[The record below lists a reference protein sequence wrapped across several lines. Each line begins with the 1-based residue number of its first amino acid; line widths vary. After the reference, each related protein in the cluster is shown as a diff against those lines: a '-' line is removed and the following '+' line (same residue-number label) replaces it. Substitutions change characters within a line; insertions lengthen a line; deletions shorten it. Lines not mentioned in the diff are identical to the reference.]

1 MHTLDLAHV
10 RGPLALL
17 VGLLALLVGCS
28 RQAFRER
35 ADRDVEA
42 VISQK
47 NVVPQWQVQNWHVY
61 PDSRARFAD
70 PQCPDYPAYPP
81 DDYAAKVLSPNP
93 QRPGKGGSGRHE
105 GDGWL
110 KQLQEWDA
118 ANRAEDAANGTEN
131 DNAPPTSAPV
141 KDGFTNV
148 DGATDPAK
156 EAYQQALQSN
166 ERGYRL
172 RLDQAVE
179 LGLYNSREFQDRRED
194 LYLAALPV
202 TLERYSFTAQAF
214 AAEEVIREVAGRAA
228 ADPGS
233 RWVSQT
239 DVGVSR
245 RFSTGAELLVRLAN
259 QVVVDLSGGQPTVS
273 VGTLGLSLAVP
284 FLRGGGF
291 AVTLEP
297 LTQAERSLVYAIRS
311 YSRFRSLFY
320 VAVSGQ
326 GDYTNN
332 PYGLQGLSVNL
343 GRGIGAN
350 LTANPVGY
358 LPTILR
364 SATLNNERNNLAT
377 FDYYLRLF
385 QNLEEGGIVTKL
397 QVGRIEQQLLSSR
410 ALVLQRTQE
419 YLDNIDNFK
428 LQLGLPA
435 TVPLELD
442 ETPLRPIR
450 QHLKAV
456 ERVYGQLRDLEGE
469 AGKLDPDAPAG
480 TFREGWLKLL
490 TESPIARGTKLSKE
504 YPESVAG
511 LKGKTD
517 DNLVDLLD
525 ALRERRR
532 KLLDER
538 DRKLKA
544 RQNADAEV
552 VELAKLETEYDRVRF
567 ELALR
572 RAEKRE
578 WAKEKDKDKKD
589 IVRAAVLREVLN
601 FGTLVAV
608 QARNERLTD
617 LRDEWTAVPPIVIDD
632 LDVLTAPLDVA
643 AEKVASTALNNR
655 LDLMNAR
662 AQVVDS
668 WRQVTVT
675 ANALQ
680 GFFDV
685 QYDLNTN
692 SPLGGSQPLQLGGS
706 RTLHQV
712 RMRIEPPFV
721 RRAERNNYRAALV
734 SFQRQRRNLMAFEDN
749 IATDVRTDLRLLRQ
763 LAQTLTVQQ
772 RAVELAYQQVD
783 NARGTLLA
791 PPDPRVDVA
800 AAAAAQTEQLIQV
813 QAALVRAQ
821 NDLYSTWVRYL
832 NARMT
837 LYLDLELLT
846 LDARGLW
853 CDERPLTAPAA
864 APAPAP
870 APADRWRPAGGR
882 LDGGI
887 VPRPADAPAPADAGG
902 IPVGRIGLPVPERL
916 PEPTPVLSL
925 PDPEAVRPALNP
937 ARPDPFPPIEL
948 PGGPAG
954 GGPAG
959 R

>member
-1 MHTLDLAHV
+1 MPELTHL
-10 RGPLALL
+10 RRPLA
-17 VGLLALLVGCS
+17 VAVAVAALAGCS

-61 PDSRARFAD
+61 PDARARFASVGN
-70 PQCPDYPAYPP
+70 PDYPAYPP

-93 QRPGKGGSGRHE
+93 QRPGIGGSGRHE

-110 KQLQEWDA
+110 QNLIEWDNV
-118 ANRAEDAANGTEN
+118 NRADDTANGLDDT
-131 DNAPPTSAPV
+131 PPPPPQQGEAAEGLQ
-141 KDGFTNV
+141 GFDT
-148 DGATDPAK
+148 
-156 EAYQQALQSN
+156 ALKSDT
-166 ERGYRL
+166 RGYRL
-172 RLDQAVE
+172 RMDQAVE

-202 TLERYSFTAQAF
+202 TLQRYSFTAQAF
-214 AAEEVIREVAGRAA
+214 AAEEVIRSIAGRETNA
-228 ADPGS
+228 PGE
-233 RWVSQT
+233 RWTAGT
-239 DVGVSR
+239 DVGISR

-259 QVVVDLSGGQPTVS
+259 QVVVDLSNGRPTVS
-273 VGTLGLSLAVP
+273 VSTLGLSLAVP

-297 LTQAERSLVYAIRS
+297 LTQAERNLLYAIRS
-311 YSRFRSLFY
+311 YSRFRSVFY
-320 VAVSGQ
+320 VAITGQ

-332 PYGLQGLSVNL
+332 PYGLQGLAQNL

-364 SATLNNERNNLAT
+364 SATLANERGNLAS
-377 FDYYLRLF
+377 FDYYLKLF

-410 ALVLQRTQE
+410 ATVLLRTQE

-428 LQLGLPA
+428 LQLGMPA

-442 ETPLRPIR
+442 DSPLRPIR
-450 QHLKAV
+450 NHLKKIEAV
-456 ERVYGQLRDLEGE
+456 YSQLRDLEAA

-480 TFREGWLKLL
+480 AYREGWAKLL
-490 TESPIARGTKLSKE
+490 TDSPIARGTKLSKE
-504 YPESVAG
+504 YPEWVAAQA
-511 LKGKTD
+511 GKTD
-517 DNLVDLLD
+517 EQLETRLGG
-525 ALRERRR
+525 LRERRR
-532 KLLDER
+532 TLLEER
-538 DRKLKA
+538 DRKLKD

-552 VELAKLETEYDRVRF
+552 GELAGLEAEYDRLRF

-572 RAEKRE
+572 RAERKE
-578 WAKEKDKDKKD
+578 WAKELDPDKKR
-589 IVRAAVLREVLN
+589 ITRAVVLREVLN

-608 QARNERLTD
+608 PARNEKLAE
-617 LRDEWTAVPPIVIDD
+617 LRDGWTPVPPILIDD
-632 LDVLTAPLDVA
+632 TDVVRAPLETGL
-643 AEKVASTALNNR
+643 EKVASVALNNR

-680 GFFDV
+680 GVFDV

-692 SPLGGSQPLQLGGS
+692 SPDGRGQTFALGGS

-712 RMRIEPPFV
+712 RLRIEPPFV
-721 RRAERNNYRAALV
+721 RREERNNYRAALV
-734 SFQRQRRNLMAFEDN
+734 AYQRQRRNLMAFEDN
-749 IATDVRTDLRLLRQ
+749 IATDVRTDLRLVRQ
-763 LAQTLTVQQ
+763 LEQSLLVQQ

-783 NARGTLLA
+783 NARSTLLA
-791 PPDPRVDVA
+791 PPDPRVDA
-800 AAAAAQTEQLIQV
+800 AANAAGQTEQLLQV
-813 QAALVRAQ
+813 QGALVRAQ
-821 NDLYSTWVRYL
+821 NDLYTTWVRYL
-832 NARMT
+832 TARMN
-837 LYLDLELLT
+837 LFLDLELLT

-853 CDERPLTAPAA
+853 CDEQPSPPAATQPAPQPGAADRGRPAGGGGNGGPVPGPALPPAA
-864 APAPAP
+864 APAA
-870 APADRWRPAGGR
+870 AG
-882 LDGGI
+882 
-887 VPRPADAPAPADAGG
+887 AGA
-902 IPVGRIGLPVPERL
+902 ERL
-916 PEPTPVLSL
+916 PEPLPVLSL
-925 PDPEAVRPALNP
+925 PDPEAVRRGDEPGPA
-937 ARPDPFPPIEL
+937 ARGVSADRPDPFPPIKL
-948 PGGPAG
+948 PASGQP
-954 GGPAG
+954 G

>member
-1 MHTLDLAHV
+1 MHKFELAPV
-10 RGPLALL
+10 RGLLALV
-17 VGLLALLVGCS
+17 VGALALLVGCS

-47 NVVPQWQVQNWHVY
+47 NVVPQWKVENWHVY

-70 PQCPDYPAYPP
+70 PSCPDFPAYPP

-110 KQLQEWDA
+110 KQLQEWDVT
-118 ANRAEDAANGTEN
+118 NRAEDTANGTEN
-131 DNAPPTSAPV
+131 DNAPPTAGQTARTDAP
-141 KDGFTNV
+141 
-148 DGATDPAK
+148 TDPDRQ
-156 EAYQQALQSN
+156 AYEQALQSK
-166 ERGYRL
+166 EKGFRL
-172 RLDQAVE
+172 RMDQAVE

-214 AAEEVIREVAGRAA
+214 AAEDAIRSVAGRETATS
-228 ADPGS
+228 GE
-233 RWVSQT
+233 RWNLNSS
-239 DVGVSR
+239 GGLSR
-245 RFSTGAELLVRLAN
+245 RFSTGAELLVKLAN
-259 QVVVDLSGGQPTVS
+259 QVVVDLSGDRPTVS
-273 VGTLGLSLAVP
+273 VSTLALSLTVP

-297 LTQAERSLVYAIRS
+297 LTQAERNLLYAIRS
-311 YSRFRSLFY
+311 YARFRSVFF
-320 VAVSGQ
+320 VAVTGQ
-326 GDYTNN
+326 GDYTNT
-332 PYGLQGLSVNL
+332 PFGLQGLSVNL

-350 LTANPVGY
+350 LTAIPVGY
-358 LPTILR
+358 LPTVLR
-364 SATLNNERNNLAT
+364 SAILTNERNNLAT
-377 FDYYLRLF
+377 FDYYLKLF

-435 TVPLELD
+435 TTPLELD
-442 ETPLRPIR
+442 EAPLRPIR
-450 QHLKAV
+450 SHLKAV
-456 ERVYGQLRDLEGE
+456 EEVYRQLSDLEAA

-480 TFREGWLKLL
+480 TLREGWLKLL
-490 TESPIARGTKLSKE
+490 TDSPIARGTKLSKE
-504 YPESVAG
+504 YPEAVAG
-511 LKGKTD
+511 YKGKTD
-517 DNLVDLLD
+517 DDLSKTLI

-538 DRKLKA
+538 DRKLRA
-544 RQNADAEV
+544 GQPADAETT
-552 VELAKLETEYDRVRF
+552 ELAKLETDYDRVRF

-578 WAKEKDKDKKD
+578 WAKEKDNEKAEV
-589 IVRAAVLREVLN
+589 IRAAVMREVFN

-608 QARNERLTD
+608 QARTERLAVLED
-617 LRDEWTAVPPIVIDD
+617 KWTPVPPIQIDD
-632 LDVLTAPLDVA
+632 MDVLAAPLDVA
-643 AEKVASTALNNR
+643 TEKVVSAALNNR

-662 AQVVDS
+662 GQVVDA

-680 GFFDV
+680 GVFDV
-685 QYDLNTN
+685 EYDLNTN
-692 SPLGGSQPLQLGGS
+692 SPTGKADTFALGGS

-712 RMRIEPPFV
+712 RLRIEPPFV

-734 SFQRQRRNLMAFEDN
+734 AYQRQRRNLMAFEDN
-749 IATDVRTDLRLLRQ
+749 VATDVRTDLRLLRQ
-763 LAQTLTVQQ
+763 LAQTLIVQE

-791 PPDPRVDVA
+791 PPDPAVDA
-800 AAAAAQTEQLIQV
+800 SASAAAQTEQLLQV

-821 NDLYSTWVRYL
+821 NDLYTTWVRYL
-832 NARMT
+832 TSRMT

-853 CDERPLTAPAA
+853 CDERPLSPTAPSS
-864 APAPAP
+864 AP
-870 APADRWRPAGGR
+870 PADRWRPAGGGG
-882 LDGGI
+882 DGGI
-887 VPRPADAPAPADAGG
+887 ISRPADLPALAV
-902 IPVGRIGLPVPERL
+902 PVGRTSAGVPAPERL
-916 PEPTPVLSL
+916 AEPPPVLGF
-925 PDPEAVRPALNP
+925 PDPEVGRPA
-937 ARPDPFPPIEL
+937 AAHQPDPFPPIRL
-948 PGGPAG
+948 PGPAG
-954 GGPAG
+954 DGPAG

>member
-1 MHTLDLAHV
+1 MPRLASTRRV
-10 RGPLALL
+10 MVVVAA
-17 VGLLALLVGCS
+17 VASVFVGCS

-61 PDSRARFAD
+61 PDARARYALPGNQDF
-70 PQCPDYPAYPP
+70 PAYPP

-93 QRPGKGGSGRHE
+93 QRPGKGGSGRYE

-110 KQLQEWDA
+110 KNLTEWDA
-118 ANRAEDAANGTEN
+118 ANRADDAANGVE
-131 DNAPPTSAPV
+131 DPAPPPTTV
-141 KDGFTNV
+141 
-148 DGATDPAK
+148 ATPSETDAER
-156 EAYQQALQSN
+156 EAFQQALKSDA
-166 ERGYRL
+166 RGFRL

-202 TLERYSFTAQAF
+202 TLQRFSFAAQAV
-214 AAEEVIREVAGRAA
+214 AASEAILNVANKERSA
-228 ADPGS
+228 PGNS
-233 RWVSQT
+233 LNVNSSI
-239 DVGVSR
+239 GVSR

-259 QVVVDLSGGQPTVS
+259 QVVVDLSNGRPTIS
-273 VGTLGLSLAVP
+273 TSTLGLSLAVP

-297 LTQAERSLVYAIRS
+297 LTQAERNLLYAIRS
-311 YSRFRSLFY
+311 YARFRQLFY
-320 VAVSGQ
+320 VALAGQ

-332 PYGLQGLSVNL
+332 PYGLQGLAQNL
-343 GRGIGAN
+343 GRGVGAN
-350 LTANPVGY
+350 LTAVPIGY

-364 SATLNNERNNLAT
+364 SAILNNERNNLAS
-377 FDYYLRLF
+377 FDYYLKLY

-410 ALVLQRTQE
+410 ATVLLRTQE

-428 LQLGLPA
+428 LQLGMPA

-450 QHLKAV
+450 SQLKKVEAV
-456 ERVYGQLRDLEGE
+456 YAQLSDLEAQ

-480 TFREGWLKLL
+480 SLREGWTRLL

-504 YPESVAG
+504 YPEWVAAQ
-511 LKGKTD
+511 KGKTD
-517 DNLVDLLD
+517 EQLEQQVTT
-525 ALRERRR
+525 LRERRR
-532 KLLDER
+532 TVLETR
-538 DRKLKA
+538 DRKLQEKKP
-544 RQNADAEV
+544 ADAEYA
-552 VELAKLETEYDRVRF
+552 ELDRLDTEFDRLRF

-572 RAEKRE
+572 RAEKKE
-578 WAKEKDKDKKD
+578 WAKEPDADKKKV
-589 IVRAAVLREVLN
+589 IRALVVREVLN

-608 QARNERLTD
+608 PARNERLAE
-617 LRDEWTAVPPIVIDD
+617 LRDKWTPVPPIFIDD
-632 LDVLTAPLDVA
+632 LDVVRAPLDVA
-643 AEKVASTALNNR
+643 LEKVAAVALNNR
-655 LDLMNAR
+655 FDLMNAR
-662 AQVVDS
+662 AQVVDA

-680 GFFDV
+680 GVFDV
-685 QYDLNTN
+685 EYDLSTN
-692 SPLGGSQPLQLGGS
+692 SPPGTGQTFALGGS
-706 RTLHQV
+706 RTLNQV
-712 RMRIEPPFV
+712 RLRIEPPFV

-734 SFQRQRRNLMAFEDN
+734 AYQRQRRNLMAFEDN
-749 IATDVRTDLRLLRQ
+749 IATEVRTDLRAVRQ
-763 LAQTLTVQQ
+763 LEQQLVVQQ

-791 PPDPRVDVA
+791 PPDPRVDA
-800 AAAAAQTEQLIQV
+800 SAAAAAQTEQLLNV

-821 NDLYSTWVRYL
+821 NDIYTTWVRYL
-832 NARMT
+832 TARMG

-853 CDERPLTAPAA
+853 CDEQPLPTPAPAADPPAPAAGNGRAVPRPEQPA
-864 APAPAP
+864 APAPGA
-870 APADRWRPAGGR
+870 AG
-882 LDGGI
+882 
-887 VPRPADAPAPADAGG
+887 PR
-902 IPVGRIGLPVPERL
+902 PERL
-916 PEPTPVLSL
+916 PEPLPILSVPEPETDRPGPGRGAVGL
-925 PDPEAVRPALNP
+925 PL
-937 ARPDPFPPIEL
+937 DPFPPIQL
-948 PGGPAG
+948 PGQPG
-954 GGPAG
+954 G